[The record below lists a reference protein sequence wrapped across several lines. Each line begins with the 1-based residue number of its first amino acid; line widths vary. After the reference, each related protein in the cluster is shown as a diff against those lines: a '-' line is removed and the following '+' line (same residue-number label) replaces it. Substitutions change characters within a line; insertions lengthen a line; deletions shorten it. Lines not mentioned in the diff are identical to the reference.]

1 MELQDSKM
9 GQVAVVAVKG
19 RIDNASA
26 QLFQSHC
33 ESLITKGEKKLILDF
48 TEVDY
53 LSSAGLRS
61 ILTLEKKLKP
71 ISGRLLLC
79 SLKPTVQEI
88 FDISGFTSI
97 FTISSS
103 LEDAASLVM

>member
-1 MELQDSKM
+1 MELQDSKL
-9 GQVAVVAVKG
+9 GRAAVVGVKG
-19 RIDNASA
+19 RIDNSSA
-26 QLFQSHC
+26 PLFQSHC
-33 ESLITKGEKKLILDF
+33 DTLIAKGDKFIVLDF
-48 TEVDY
+48 VEVDY

-71 ISGRLLLC
+71 VSGKLILC

-97 FTISSS
+97 FTICAT
-103 LEDAASLVM
+103 LEEAASKVM

>member
-9 GQVAVVAVKG
+9 GQASIIAVKG
-19 RIDNASA
+19 RIDNSSA
-26 QLFQSHC
+26 PLFQSHC
-33 ESLITKGEKKLILDF
+33 ETLISKGEKKLVLDF
-48 TEVDY
+48 AGVDY

-79 SLKPTVQEI
+79 SLKPAVQEI

-97 FTISSS
+97 FTICSS

>member
-1 MELQDSKM
+1 MELQDSKL
-9 GQVAVVAVKG
+9 GRASVIGVKG
-19 RIDNASA
+19 RIDNSSA
-26 QLFQSHC
+26 PLFQSHC
-33 ESLITKGEKKLILDF
+33 ETLLNKGEKFLILDF
-48 TEVDY
+48 GDVEY

-71 ISGRLLLC
+71 LNGKLILC

-97 FTISSS
+97 FTLCPT
-103 LEDAASLVM
+103 LENAASKVM